1 MRVFL
6 VILLLF
12 VAAGCNSTQPI
23 GGAATGASIG
33 YLMGNVPGA
42 GIGAVIG
49 ATAVDTNAA
58 YYDRTPKCLELRGC
72 VFQ

>member
-1 MRVFL
+1 MRVCL
-6 VILLLF
+6 VSLLLL

-33 YLMGNVPGA
+33 FLVGSVPGA
-42 GIGAVIG
+42 GIGAMVG
-49 ATAVDTNAA
+49 ATAVETNRA
-58 YYDRTPKCLELRGC
+58 YYDRTPRCLELRGC